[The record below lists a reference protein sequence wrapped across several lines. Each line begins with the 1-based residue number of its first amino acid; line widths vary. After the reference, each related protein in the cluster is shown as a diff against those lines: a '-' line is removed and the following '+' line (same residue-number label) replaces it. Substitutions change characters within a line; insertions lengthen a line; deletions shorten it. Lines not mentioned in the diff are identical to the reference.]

1 VLAGEPATQDSADV
15 RELRVATAKAQA
27 ALEAELQR
35 FVAGDPDRSVAV
47 HVLDGPVRA
56 EVAADVL
63 RPAASFLK
71 LLPALALYDAAE
83 RGEIDLD
90 ATVTRR
96 ELGSTAYPSILAAFQ
111 DHRRLALREV
121 CAFSLMTSDNPVA
134 EYIRHLVGHDRI
146 RRICENL
153 QLSRTAMIVGFT
165 DQELGAVGRRNVSTA
180 REALRIIEHIEA
192 SPRLGELR
200 RFLVNNQ
207 RNMRIPVRLEDEIPV
222 MHKTGSLATVVN
234 DVGVIHLPHARIALA
249 YLCAN
254 ESDTALA
261 GVAIGACLG
270 RPW

>member
-1 VLAGEPATQDSADV
+1 LQ
-15 RELRVATAKAQA
+15 VATTTLVAKAQA
-27 ALEAELQR
+27 ALEAEIHR

-47 HVLDGPVRA
+47 HVLDGPALRA
-56 EVAADVL
+56 EVAADML

-71 LLPALALYDAAE
+71 LLPALALYDAGE
-83 RGEIDLD
+83 RGEIDLET
-90 ATVTRR
+90 TVTRR
-96 ELGSTAYPSILAAFQ
+96 EVGYTEYPSILAAFQ
-111 DHRRLALREV
+111 DERRLKLREV
-121 CAFSLMTSDNPVA
+121 CAFSLMTSDNPAA
-134 EYIRHLVGHDRI
+134 EYLRRLVGHDRI
-146 RRICENL
+146 KRICENL

-207 RNMRIPVRLEDEIPV
+207 RNTRIPVRLEDEIPV

-234 DVGVIHLPHARIALA
+234 DVGVIHLPQARIALA
-249 YLCAN
+249 YFCAN

-261 GVAIGACLG
+261 GVDIGDSAL
-270 RPW
+270 RVVEIVSEINA